1 MSEKIIASDL
11 LLQQTTDKSEEVDRL
26 NAETVRLWRQDT
38 LRALAAAE
46 EAYELAKTQNY
57 VSGLAYSLRNIGVCH
72 WRLANYDKALKALKE
87 ALMLFKKL
95 EDYEGCITAWH
106 NLSIVYR
113 QLGDYPQ
120 ALECAFNSMKLS
132 QQIKSPSSEAA
143 ALASIGAVYFLL
155 EDLPKALQYYQE
167 SLELRQHTHDRL
179 GEGQLYS
186 SIGCIYGKMGEHQ
199 KALECFAK
207 SFEIARELN
216 DETSEAFALQSK
228 GEVYGQMGDFQQ
240 AFDMLNRSLAIKEKL
255 HDRASMA
262 ETLITVGKLHAKQQ
276 QYEQAISVLYRA
288 LNLAETAN
296 CKSQLLSAH
305 QALAIVHKHKG
316 DFKMALQHYESFHRI
331 ERSILNEENHRRL
344 TSLQVQYELEKKQR
358 EAEEYRRKTME
369 LAEINTMLRK
379 QAEQLFLQATTDG
392 LTGVYNRRFFDE
404 TLQREFE
411 RVRRYGSV
419 MTLAI
424 ADVDFFKQV
433 NDTYSHQIGDEV
445 LKIVAH
451 ILRQS
456 SRVSDIVARYGGEEF
471 ALIFPET
478 PLHCATA
485 ACEKIRNAV
494 ATHYWESLAEG
505 LHVTI
510 SFGIADSCAK
520 KSVAHLLA
528 SADAKLY
535 EAKAAG
541 RNCVA
546 C

>member
-1 MSEKIIASDL
+1 MSEKTIASDW
-11 LLQQTTDKSEEVDRL
+11 LLQHATDKSGEVDRL
-26 NAETVRLWRQDT
+26 NAESMRLWRQDT
-38 LRALAAAE
+38 LRALAAAK
-46 EAYELAKTQNY
+46 EAYKLAKTQGY
-57 VSGLAYSLRNIGVCH
+57 ISGFAYSLRNIGVCQ

-87 ALMLFKKL
+87 ALVLFKKL

-106 NLSIVYR
+106 HLSIVHR

-132 QQIKSPSSEAA
+132 QQINSPSSEAA
-143 ALASIGAVYFLL
+143 SLAAVGAVYFLL
-155 EDLPKALQYYQE
+155 EDYPRALQYYQE
-167 SLELRQHTHDRL
+167 SLKLRQRAHDKL
-179 GEGQLYS
+179 GEGQLYN
-186 SIGCIYGKMGEHQ
+186 SIGCVYRKMGEYQ
-199 KALECFAK
+199 KALEYFEK
-207 SFEIARELN
+207 SLEIAHELN
-216 DETSEAFALQSK
+216 DEASKAFALQSK
-228 GEVYGQMGDFQQ
+228 GEVYGQMGNFQQ
-240 AFDMLNRSLAIKEKL
+240 AFDMLNQSLAIREKF

-262 ETLITVGKLHAKQQ
+262 ETLITVGKLHTRQQ
-276 QYEQAISVLYRA
+276 QYEQAISVLSRA
-288 LNLAETAN
+288 LSLAEAAN
-296 CKSQLLSAH
+296 CKSQLLAAH
-305 QALAIVHKHKG
+305 YALATVHKQKG
-316 DFKMALQHYESFHRI
+316 DFKMALQHYESFHKI

-344 TSLQVQYELEKKQR
+344 ISLQVQCELESKQR
-358 EAEEYRRKTME
+358 EVEEYRRKMME
-369 LAEINTMLRK
+369 LAEINAMLRK

-433 NDTYSHQIGDEV
+433 NDTYSHQVGDEV
-445 LKIVAH
+445 LKIIAH

-478 PLHCATA
+478 PLHSAVA
-485 ACEKIRNAV
+485 ACEKMRNAV
-494 ATHYWESLAEG
+494 ATYYWESLAEG

-520 KSVAHLLA
+520 KSIAHLLA